1 MPHKP
6 LGLLQ
11 FIVAQNRTYSYLFA
25 VGLFLWAGG
34 SLWAQYPQVRETVK
48 NLPQFDDRFVH
59 YGYYVGVNNYFFDFD
74 YTMEYYREN
83 NFPDIEVATST
94 GFTIGLIGDMRI
106 NQFINLR
113 LEPGLY
119 YAQRDLTYP
128 KFPEFQTEEERFREI
143 KSTYIH
149 LPLLVKFNAQ
159 RINNFRPFLLAGV
172 STDFNL
178 SSNKKNTDDN
188 FSNVFRV
195 ESQNL
200 NYEIGIGFDFYLFYF
215 KFSPS
220 IRGIFSM
227 QNELIPDNTPNS
239 PWTGRITNMVSRGVV
254 LNFIFE

>member
-1 MPHKP
+1 MEQNLRHK
-6 LGLLQ
+6 L
-11 FIVAQNRTYSYLFA
+11 LFA
-25 VGLFLWAGG
+25 LLLSVCGGLVLF
-34 SLWAQYPQVRETVK
+34 AQYPQVRERIQ
-48 NLPQFDDRFVH
+48 NLPKFDDRFVH
-59 YGYYVGVNNYFFDFD
+59 YGYFVGVNNYYFDFD
-74 YTMEYYREN
+74 YNPDYYRN
-83 NFPDIEVATST
+83 NFPDIEVSPGT
-94 GFTIGLIGDMRI
+94 GFTIGLIGDLRI
-106 NQFINLR
+106 NQFLNLR

-119 YAQRDLTYP
+119 YAQRELLYP
-128 KFPEFQTEEERFREI
+128 ELSGFETEDDRYREI

-149 LPLLVKFNAQ
+149 LPLLIKISAQ

-188 FSNVFRV
+188 LSNVFRT

-220 IRGIFSM
+220 IRGIFSL

-239 PWTGRITNMVSRGVV
+239 PWTGNITNMVSRGVV
-254 LNFIFE
+254 VNLVFE

>member
-1 MPHKP
+1 MSWG
-6 LGLLQ
+6 LGC
-11 FIVAQNRTYSYLFA
+11 V
-25 VGLFLWAGG
+25 
-34 SLWAQYPQVRETVK
+34 WAQYPQVRERVQ

-59 YGYYVGVNNYFFDFD
+59 YGYFVGVNNYFFDFD
-74 YTMEYYREN
+74 YDLDYYRTN
-83 NFPDIEVATST
+83 NFPDIEVTQST

-106 NQFINLR
+106 NQYFNLR

-119 YAQRDLTYP
+119 YTQRDLLYP
-128 KFPEFQTEEERFREI
+128 DWGEFETESDRIREI

-149 LPLLVKFNAQ
+149 LPLLLKISAL

-195 ESQNL
+195 ENQTF
-200 NYEIGIGFDFYLFYF
+200 NYEIGLGFDFYLFYF

-227 QNELIPDNTPNS
+227 QNELIPDNAPNS
-239 PWTGRITNMVSRGVV
+239 PWTGRIAKMVSRGVV
-254 LNFIFE
+254 INLVFE

>member
-1 MPHKP
+1 MSWG
-6 LGLLQ
+6 LGC
-11 FIVAQNRTYSYLFA
+11 V
-25 VGLFLWAGG
+25 
-34 SLWAQYPQVRETVK
+34 WAQYPQVRERVQ

-59 YGYYVGVNNYFFDFD
+59 YGYFVGVNNYFFDFD
-74 YTMEYYREN
+74 YDLDYYRTN
-83 NFPDIEVATST
+83 NFPDIEVTQST

-106 NQFINLR
+106 NQYFNLR

-119 YAQRDLTYP
+119 YTQRDLLYP
-128 KFPEFQTEEERFREI
+128 DWGEFETESDRIREI

-149 LPLLVKFNAQ
+149 LPFLLKISAL

-195 ESQNL
+195 ENQTF
-200 NYEIGIGFDFYLFYF
+200 NYEIGLGFDFYLFYF

-227 QNELIPDNTPNS
+227 QNELIPDNAPNS
-239 PWTGRITNMVSRGVV
+239 PWTGRIAKMVSRGVV
-254 LNFIFE
+254 INLVFE